1 MKQIIDERFLSQ
13 LELFSLTIKDNVAGL
28 FGGSHQS
35 KKYGT
40 SCEFADYREYVEGDD
55 ISKIDWNIYGRFE
68 QLYLK
73 LYLDEKQMY
82 TKIYVDASRSMS
94 YFNKDEYA
102 LRLAASLAYLSVSE
116 MDRVSIYLVKEHTI
130 IPLFEKIIGREKFF
144 ENVSKLNNVKF
155 DGDVFMSDAIM
166 RSDVGFGNGKSII
179 ISDFLTENDYLSA
192 IDYLRDKH
200 RDVLCIQ
207 LLAPEEINPS
217 SRGKNIF
224 YDAEDTNKF
233 FKGNVTRDVLNAYHK
248 ALDFVQDRL
257 TNYCASREADFTFYD
272 TSISLRE
279 LFMDRLF
286 NKGVIR

>member
-13 LELFSLTIKDNVAGL
+13 LELFSLAIKDNIAGL

-68 QLYLK
+68 ELYLK

-82 TKIYVDASRSMS
+82 TKIYIDASKSMS
-94 YFNKDEYA
+94 FFNKGEYA
-102 LRLAASLAYLSVSE
+102 LRLAAALAYLSISE
-116 MDRVSIYLVKEHTI
+116 MDRVSIYLVKEHSV
-130 IPLFEKIIGREKFF
+130 IPLFEKIIGREKFY
-144 ENVSKLNNVKF
+144 ENISKLNEASFN
-155 DGDVFMSDAIM
+155 GDVYLSDAIM
-166 RSDVGFGNGKSII
+166 RSDAGYGNGKSII
-179 ISDFLTENDYLSA
+179 ISDFLTYNDYFSA

-207 LLAPEEINPS
+207 LLAPEEINPGA
-217 SRGKNIF
+217 RGKHIL
-224 YDAEDTNKF
+224 YDVEDTSRF
-233 FKGNVTRDVLNAYHK
+233 FKGSINRDILAAYQK
-248 ALDFVQDRL
+248 ALEFVEDRL
-257 TNYCASREADFTFYD
+257 LNYCASREADYTLYD

>member
-1 MKQIIDERFLSQ
+1 MNQIIDERFLSQ
-13 LELFSLTIKDNVAGL
+13 LELFSLAIKDNVAGL
-28 FGGSHQS
+28 FGGTHQS

-82 TKIYVDASRSMS
+82 TKIYIDASRSMS
-94 YFNKDEYA
+94 FFNKGEYC
-102 LRLAASLAYLSVSE
+102 LRLAAALAYLSVSE
-116 MDRVSIYLVKEHTI
+116 MDRVSIYLVKEHSI

-144 ENVSKLNNVKF
+144 ENIAKLNEVEF
-155 DGDVFMSDAIM
+155 SGDVYLSDAIM

-179 ISDFLTENDYLSA
+179 ISDFLTNNDYFSM

-207 LLAPEEINPS
+207 LLSPEEINPT
-217 SRGKNIF
+217 SRGKNIL
-224 YDAEDTNKF
+224 YDSENSNKF
-233 FKGNVTRDVLNAYHK
+233 FKGNITRDLLDAYKK
-248 ALDFVQDRL
+248 ALTHIQNEL
-257 TNYCASREADFTFYD
+257 TNYCGSREADYAFYD

-279 LFMDRLF
+279 LFFDKLL

>member
-13 LELFSLTIKDNVAGL
+13 LELFSLAIKDNVAGL

-200 RDVLCIQ
+200 HDVLCIQ

>member
-1 MKQIIDERFLSQ
+1 MNQIIDERFLSQ
-13 LELFSLTIKDNVAGL
+13 LELFSLAIKDNVAGL
-28 FGGSHQS
+28 FGGTHQS

-82 TKIYVDASRSMS
+82 TKIYIDASRSMS
-94 YFNKDEYA
+94 FFNKGEYS
-102 LRLAASLAYLSVSE
+102 LRLAAALAYLSVSE
-116 MDRVSIYLVKEHTI
+116 MDRVSIYLVKEHSI

-144 ENVSKLNNVKF
+144 ENIAKLNEVEF
-155 DGDVFMSDAIM
+155 SGDVYLSDAIM

-179 ISDFLTENDYLSA
+179 ISDFLTNNDYFSM

-207 LLAPEEINPS
+207 LLAPEEINPT
-217 SRGKNIF
+217 SRGKNIL
-224 YDAEDTNKF
+224 YDSENSNKF
-233 FKGNVTRDVLNAYHK
+233 FKGNITRDLLDAYKK
-248 ALDFVQDRL
+248 ALTHIQDEL
-257 TNYCASREADFTFYD
+257 TNYCGSREADYAFYD
-272 TSISLRE
+272 ISISLKE
-279 LFMDRLF
+279 LFFDKLL

>member
-13 LELFSLTIKDNVAGL
+13 LELFSLAIKDNVAGL

-55 ISKIDWNIYGRFE
+55 VSKIDWNIYGRFE

>member
-13 LELFSLTIKDNVAGL
+13 LELFSLAIKDNVAGL

-116 MDRVSIYLVKEHTI
+116 MDRVSIYLVKEHKI

>member
-13 LELFSLTIKDNVAGL
+13 LELFSLAIKDNVAGL

-73 LYLDEKQMY
+73 LFLDEKQMY
-82 TKIYVDASRSMS
+82 TKIYIDASRSMS
-94 YFNKDEYA
+94 FFNKGDYS
-102 LRLAASLAYLSVSE
+102 LRLAAALAYLSVSE
-116 MDRVSIYLVKEHTI
+116 MDRVSIYLVKGHSI

-144 ENVSKLNNVKF
+144 ENIAKLNDVEF
-155 DGDVFMSDAIM
+155 DGDVYLSDSIM

-179 ISDFLTENDYLSA
+179 ISDFLTYNDYFSA

-207 LLAPEEINPS
+207 LLSPEEINPT
-217 SRGKNIF
+217 SRGKNIL
-224 YDAEDTNKF
+224 YDSEDSNKF
-233 FKGNVTRDVLNAYHK
+233 FKGNITRDVLEAYKK
-248 ALDFVQDRL
+248 ALNHIKNEL
-257 TNYCASREADFTFYD
+257 TAYCGSREADYAFYD

-279 LFMDRLF
+279 LFFDKLL

>member
-1 MKQIIDERFLSQ
+1 MNQIIDERFLSQ
-13 LELFSLTIKDNVAGL
+13 LELFSLAIKDNIAGL
-28 FGGSHQS
+28 FGGTHQS

-82 TKIYVDASRSMS
+82 TKIYIDASRSMS
-94 YFNKDEYA
+94 FFNKGEYS
-102 LRLAASLAYLSVSE
+102 LRLAAALAYLSISE
-116 MDRVSIYLVKEHTI
+116 MDRVSIYLVKENSI
-130 IPLFEKIIGREKFF
+130 IPVFEKIIGREKFF
-144 ENVSKLNNVKF
+144 ENISKLNDVKF
-155 DGDVFMSDAIM
+155 DGDVYLSEAIM

-179 ISDFLTENDYLSA
+179 ISDFLTNNDYFSM

-207 LLAPEEINPS
+207 LLAPEEINPT
-217 SRGKNIF
+217 SRGKNIL
-224 YDAEDTNKF
+224 YDSENSNKF
-233 FKGNVTRDVLNAYHK
+233 FKGNITRDVLDAYKK
-248 ALDFVQDRL
+248 ALDYIQNEL
-257 TNYCASREADFTFYD
+257 INYCGSREADYAFYD

-279 LFMDRLF
+279 LFFDKLL